1 MLALQSGAVG
11 LSDLLRLLL
20 KGDPSELL
28 FLFSPDIALPALEIS
43 ATFPGPTTGLDVFGR
58 ALKK

>member
-20 KGDPSELL
+20 EGDPSELL
-28 FLFSPDIALPALEIS
+28 FLFSPDVASPALEVS
-43 ATFPGPTTGLDVFGR
+43 AAFPGPTTDMDVFGR